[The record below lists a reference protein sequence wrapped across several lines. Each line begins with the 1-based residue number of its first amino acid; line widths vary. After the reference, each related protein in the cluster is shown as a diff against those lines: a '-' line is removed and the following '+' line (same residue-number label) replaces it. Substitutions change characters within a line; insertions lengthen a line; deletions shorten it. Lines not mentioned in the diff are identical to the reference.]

1 MSDTA
6 KIPKVERTPEQK
18 AEERRIREMHRQ
30 NPVREVPTDTITG
43 ADVVRL
49 MKLVTAIRRER
60 EAQGLTAEVIAERVG
75 MEASVYARLESGNVL
90 NPTLATLF
98 RIARALGKN
107 LILQLA
113 ADQVGSEVPTE
124 DGREQAAVLQ
134 SSMSQA
140 SKVGS
145 ENPY

>member
-6 KIPKVERTPEQK
+6 KIPKVERTAEQK

-49 MKLVTAIRRER
+49 MKLVAAIRRER
-60 EAQGLTAEVIAERVG
+60 EAQGLAPEVVAERVG
-75 MEASVYARLESGNVL
+75 MEASAYARLESGNVL
-90 NPTLATLF
+90 NPPLSTLF

-107 LILQLA
+107 LLLNLGDDPA
-113 ADQVGSEVPTE
+113 TPG
-124 DGREQAAVLQ
+124 
-134 SSMSQA
+134 
-140 SKVGS
+140 
-145 ENPY
+145 